1 MQLSTET
8 QTAAGAAIYN
18 KLVLSIYDLY
28 VLGFSNQFAWRCPS
42 KDILD
47 VYNQHITN
55 NHLDVGVGTG
65 YFLDHCRFP
74 SNSPKLAL
82 LDLNPN
88 SLKVTATRLQ
98 RYKPITYQADVLSP
112 LPPEIKDFDSIGLN
126 YVLHCL
132 PGTMTSKGIA
142 FEHLKLCLSSNGVF
156 FGHTI
161 LGKGVEHNGL
171 GRRLMNTYNKQGIF
185 GNTQDS
191 LEDLETQLKKHFRK
205 HTLQVKGCVA
215 SFVSWV

>member
-1 MQLSTET
+1 MTNET

-18 KLVLSIYDLY
+18 KLVLSIYDFY
-28 VLGFSNQFAWRCPS
+28 VLAFSNQFAWRCPS

-47 VYNQHITN
+47 VYNRHISN
-55 NHLDVGVGTG
+55 KHLDVGVGTG

-74 SNSPKLAL
+74 SDAPKLAL

-88 SLKVTATRLQ
+88 SLKVTAARLQ
-98 RYKPITYQADVLSP
+98 RYKPDVYQADVLLP
-112 LPPEIKDFDSIGLN
+112 LPAEIKGFGSIGLN

-132 PGTMTSKGIA
+132 PGSMPSKGVA
-142 FEHLKLCLSSNGVF
+142 FEHLKPCLAADGVL

-171 GRRLMNTYNKQGIF
+171 GRTLMKTYNNKGIF
-185 GNTQDS
+185 SNDQDS
-191 LEDLETQLKKHFRK
+191 LEDLESLLKKHFRK
-205 HTLQVKGCVA
+205 HTLQMKGCVA
-215 SFVSWV
+215 SFVGWV

>member
-1 MQLSTET
+1 MTSET

-18 KLVLSIYDLY
+18 KLVLSIYDFY
-28 VLGFSNQFAWRCPS
+28 VLAFSNQFAWRCSS

-74 SNSPKLAL
+74 SDSPKLAL

-88 SLKVTATRLQ
+88 SLKVTAACLQ
-98 RYKPITYQADVLSP
+98 RYKPDVYQADVLSP
-112 LPPEIKDFDSIGLN
+112 LPPEIKNFGSIGLN

-132 PGTMTSKGIA
+132 PGTMASKGIA
-142 FEHLKLCLSSNGVF
+142 FEHLKPCLSSDGVL

-185 GNTQDS
+185 SNDQDS
-191 LEDLETQLKKHFRK
+191 LEDLEDQLEKHFHK
-205 HTLQVKGCVA
+205 HTVQMKGCVA
-215 SFVSWV
+215 SFVGWV